1 MTQSGSSNPQAA
13 SSSSS
18 GVASAP
24 VFQPRDTTQD
34 LKDFC
39 FVTRCYNH
47 GVNTCF
53 TCQQTFCDGHTVHER
68 KRCVKCYLEA
78 VKEGKVPP
86 VLRAAADT
94 GSARSSTQDAPNAE
108 AEVKPEIRE
117 TVDTDDEAQTTP
129 GVPNPLRAATQQND
143 DDAAEMTRMEA
154 EYDAY
159 VSGRGERMPVLQQV
173 RTIGA
178 RMRRFAARSNRTA
191 SVPVRRT

>member
-1 MTQSGSSNPQAA
+1 M
-13 SSSSS
+13 
-18 GVASAP
+18 
-24 VFQPRDTTQD
+24 
-34 LKDFC
+34 
-39 FVTRCYNH
+39 
-47 GVNTCF
+47 
-53 TCQQTFCDGHTVHER
+53 
-68 KRCVKCYLEA
+68 
-78 VKEGKVPP
+78 
-86 VLRAAADT
+86 LRVAADT

-108 AEVKPEIRE
+108 PEVKPEIRETVDTDDE

-159 VSGRGERMPVLQQV
+159 VSEQGGRMPVLQQV

-178 RMRRFAARSNRTA
+178 RMRRFAARSSRTA